1 MQKQPEGR
9 ATETTNLGRLR
20 RPANLLVY
28 DNFHPL
34 CSSCGDAETLLAGLW
49 GRTLKAVRLPLQ
61 ENLRN
66 LYFREPQM
74 VVGTSPKMDRRQKTP
89 EINELEM
96 DINFLKI

>member
-9 ATETTNLGRLR
+9 ETEPTNLGRLR

-49 GRTLKAVRLPLQ
+49 GRTLTRTV
-61 ENLRN
+61 LRTPSMIKDSE
-66 LYFREPQM
+66 LLFYLHCLGAGF
-74 VVGTSPKMDRRQKTP
+74 VATSF
-89 EINELEM
+89 EH
-96 DINFLKI
+96 